1 MSGFNYEKNQPHQM
15 RAVSAVLGVFDG
27 ATPKYRAADENPEL
41 LFAAKQYANNI
52 LKVQSQNGIDGR
64 FPAQSDDQNILDIS

>member
-41 LFAAKQYANNI
+41 LFAAKQYPESANPKRHRRPI
-52 LKVQSQNGIDGR
+52 PRPFGR
-64 FPAQSDDQNILDIS
+64 PKYP

>member
-27 ATPKYRAADENPEL
+27 ATPKYRTADENPEL
-41 LFAAKQYANNI
+41 CLLQNNT
-52 LKVQSQNGIDGR
+52 QT
-64 FPAQSDDQNILDIS
+64 IS

>member
-27 ATPKYRAADENPEL
+27 QRPNIGRQTKIPNFCL
-41 LFAAKQYANNI
+41 LQNNT
-52 LKVQSQNGIDGR
+52 QT
-64 FPAQSDDQNILDIS
+64 IS